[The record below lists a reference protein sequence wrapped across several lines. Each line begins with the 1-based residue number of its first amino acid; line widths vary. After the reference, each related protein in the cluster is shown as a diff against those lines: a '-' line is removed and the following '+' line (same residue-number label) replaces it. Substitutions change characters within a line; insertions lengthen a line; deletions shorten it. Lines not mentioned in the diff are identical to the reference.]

1 MSIEIVN
8 RKVSIL
14 AEIKGF
20 RYFDIS
26 RALFSREAGGLKVA
40 SDVKLNAPWQER
52 RWNETPFA
60 WKVIKKGRVIE

>member
-40 SDVKLNAPWQER
+40 SDVKLNAP
-52 RWNETPFA
+52 
-60 WKVIKKGRVIE
+60 